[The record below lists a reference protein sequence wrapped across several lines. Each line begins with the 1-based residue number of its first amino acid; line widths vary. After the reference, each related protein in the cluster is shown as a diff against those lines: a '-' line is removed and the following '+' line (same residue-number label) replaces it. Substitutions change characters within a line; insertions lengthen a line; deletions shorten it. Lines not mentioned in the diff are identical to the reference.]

1 MKISGFMSPVKQAF
15 LPLIL
20 VALGAHGAVSAGTVV
35 VTPGSLA
42 GYTYFPK
49 AESSGGGSGGSGTDN
64 VGTLQRCFWT
74 PPAGDHTVTLSNS
87 NWYDYGDTRPI
98 TFYYKMAGGN
108 GGSSYAGGGGGSS
121 AILKN
126 GTEVKVAPGGSGGN
140 SNTGSQIS
148 PTQEG
153 SFTATKSDILRF
165 VTGGGG
171 GDAAVYSGYGYH
183 YSFVGGGGGSGYMG
197 GGGGA
202 SSSVGAMTPAV
213 ADVQLVNMGGKG
225 GSTTPGAG
233 GVPYSGTQ
241 YGTAGIG
248 MNGGVATYPDGN
260 SAPVGTA
267 PTAYQNFTYY
277 CDINS
282 SPTCYGQYRFAAKP
296 TLNGSH
302 ALPLFYSSGSMIG
315 IGAGGG
321 GALGYSGTGVAY
333 MTYDSYRSGNLWTS
347 PGGPSSGGNYTTL
360 NSFGTSIMYYP
371 APTTL
376 NLTRAPRTDAG
387 GMTGGGLSGQIVL
400 MYQAPVCSILK

>member
-1 MKISGFMSPVKQAF
+1 MSSVKQAF

-20 VALGAHGAVSAGTVV
+20 VALGAHGAASAGTVV

-74 PPAGDHTVTLSNS
+74 PPAGDHTVNLSNS

-98 TFYYKMAGGN
+98 TFYYKIAGGN
-108 GGSSYAGGGGGSS
+108 GGANYSGGGGGSS

-126 GTEVKVAPGGSGGN
+126 GTEVKVAPGGSGGS

-171 GDAAVYSGYGYH
+171 GDGAVYAGYGYY
-183 YSFVGGGGGSGYMG
+183 YSLVGGGGGAGYMG
-197 GGGGA
+197 AGGGA
-202 SSSVGAMTPAV
+202 SSGVGGMLPAEAEV
-213 ADVQLVNMGGKG
+213 KLVNMGGKG

-233 GVPYSGTQ
+233 GVPFSGTQ
-241 YGTAGIG
+241 YGTAGVG

-260 SAPVGTA
+260 SAPVGTT
-267 PTAYQNFTYY
+267 PTGLQGYTYY
-277 CDINS
+277 CDVS
-282 SPTCYGQYRFAAKP
+282 GPCYGQYRFPAKP
-296 TLNGSH
+296 GVNGSH
-302 ALPLFYSSGSMIG
+302 AMPLFYSSGSMIG
-315 IGAGGG
+315 IAAGGG
-321 GALGYSGTGVAY
+321 GALGFSGTGITY
-333 MTYDSYRSGNLWTS
+333 ITYDSYRSGMLSTS
-347 PGGPSSGGNYTTL
+347 PGTPSSNGNYSTMT
-360 NSFGTSIMYYP
+360 SFGANINYYP

-376 NLTRAPRTDAG
+376 NLTRAPRTDVG
-387 GMTGGGLSGQIVL
+387 SGTTGGGLSGQIVM